1 MVMKHAEELE
11 GYRRS
16 EESSLVALI
25 KGMADSS
32 ARVVA
37 AGSCDEKRGMIALHA
52 LSEGAG
58 G

>member
-1 MVMKHAEELE
+1 MKDAEELE

-16 EESSLVALI
+16 EKNSLVALI

-32 ARVVA
+32 ARVA
-37 AGSCDEKRGMIALHA
+37 ADGSCVEKRGMIALHT
-52 LSEGAG
+52 LSEVAG

>member
-1 MVMKHAEELE
+1 MKDAEELE

-37 AGSCDEKRGMIALHA
+37 AGSCDEKRTMIALHA